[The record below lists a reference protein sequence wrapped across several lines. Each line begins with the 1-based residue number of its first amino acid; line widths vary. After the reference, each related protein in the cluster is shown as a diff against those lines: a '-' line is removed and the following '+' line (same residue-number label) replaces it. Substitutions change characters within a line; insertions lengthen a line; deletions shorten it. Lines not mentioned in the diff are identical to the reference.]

1 MKKVLGQRNDIAF
14 YLKMMPLVELHPQ
27 AYDKSKAIVCEESN
41 EKAIQMLEDVYAKK
55 SIPPATC
62 ETEVIDETL
71 QLAQKLGISGT
82 PTIFFS
88 DGSRVSGAVKAEQLI
103 QLIDQKAR

>member
-1 MKKVLGQRNDIAF
+1 MSQRSDIAF

-27 AYDKSKAIVCEESN
+27 AYDKSKAFVCEPSN
-41 EKAIQMLEDVYAKK
+41 EKAIKMLEDAYARM

-62 ETEVIDETL
+62 ETDVIDETL
-71 QLAQKLGISGT
+71 RLAQTLGINGT

-88 DGSRVSGAVKAEQLI
+88 DGSRASGALKAEQLM
-103 QLIDQKAR
+103 QLIDQKAQ

>member
-1 MKKVLGQRNDIAF
+1 MNKVLGQRNDIAF
-14 YLKMMPLVELHPQ
+14 YLKMMPLVKLHPQ

-41 EKAIQMLEDVYAKK
+41 DKAIQMLEDVYAKK
-55 SIPPATC
+55 SIPPPTC
-62 ETEVIDETL
+62 ETKVIDETL

>member
-1 MKKVLGQRNDIAF
+1 MKKVLSQRNDIAF
-14 YLKMMPLVELHPQ
+14 YLKMMPLVSLHPE

-62 ETEVIDETL
+62 ETKVVEETL
-71 QLAQKLGISGT
+71 RLAQTLGISGT
-82 PTIFFS
+82 PTIIFS
-88 DGSRVSGAVKAEQLI
+88 DGSRASGVVKAEQLI
-103 QLIDQKAR
+103 QLIDQKAQ